1 MRWYRAAAEQGL
13 APAQSLLGFMYRA
26 GNGVAKN
33 DAVAAKWLLAAAEQD
48 HAWGQFGI
56 GRMYERGA
64 GVELDPEEAVQWYRK
79 AAAQGLEPAEEALL
93 RLGQPATTSQ

>member
-1 MRWYRAAAEQGL
+1 MYEKGLGVSKDDARAVTWYRAAAEQ
-13 APAQSLLGFMYRA
+13 
-26 GNGVAKN
+26 
-33 DAVAAKWLLAAAEQD
+33 DE
-48 HAWGQFGI
+48 AWGQFGI